1 MGKYWTVMYCIYQD
15 HSIPV
20 TEHFATRKDARR
32 FKKALK
38 MAPKIYS
45 KISLH
50 KSFTSPLGGFV
61 VSPIKE
67 Y

>member
-1 MGKYWTVMYCIYQD
+1 MKKYWTVVYYLYND
-15 HSIPV
+15 KVPV
-20 TEHFATRKDARR
+20 TEHFATRKEARR

-38 MAPKIYS
+38 LAPKFYKEVS
-45 KISLH
+45 MRRSCMTAL
-50 KSFTSPLGGFV
+50 FGFV

>member
-1 MGKYWTVMYCIYQD
+1 MKKYWTVVYYLYQD
-15 HSIPV
+15 PAIPV

-38 MAPKIYS
+38 MSPKIYS
-45 KISLH
+45 KVSLH
-50 KSFTSPLGGFV
+50 KSTLSEMGTLV
-61 VSPIKE
+61 VYYVKE

>member
-1 MGKYWTVMYCIYQD
+1 MGKYWTVMYYIYPD

-20 TEHFATRKDARR
+20 TQHFTTRKGARR

-38 MAPKIYS
+38 KAPKFYS

-50 KSFTSPLGGFV
+50 KSFTSPLGDFV